1 MAKKRKGR
9 GKLSTIQQLPPEAQ
23 PAVEWAAKE
32 LADDDRTQKD
42 ILAEFNQRL
51 HDIDPAI
58 EPISKS
64 AFNRHSMRL
73 SLMTHRMAQ
82 TREIATAV
90 SQHLGAK
97 TSDDLTIMAAEA
109 IKTLIFELLGDA
121 GEDGIAPLEAVRLA
135 TALKQASQAQLIST
149 DRRTKLDSEFHDA
162 ASKAVEAVGRKK
174 GISRE
179 TVEDIKSSFLGIKV
193 TK

>member
-51 HDIDPAI
+51 HDIDPNI

-73 SLMTHRMAQ
+73 SLMTHRMSQ

-90 SQHLGAK
+90 SKHLGAK
-97 TSDDLTIMAAEA
+97 TSDELTIMAAEA

-121 GEDGIAPLEAVRLA
+121 GADGIAPLEAVRLA

-149 DRRTKLDSEFHDA
+149 DRRTKIDKEFKDA
-162 ASKAVEAVGRKK
+162 ASKAVDAVGRQK
-174 GISRE
+174 GISKD
-179 TVEDIKSSFLGIKV
+179 TVEDIKKSFLGIKA
-193 TK
+193 KK